1 MKFLFYRYGSICEP
15 DMIDALQEL
24 GHTVLELTME
34 ISRKDIPPQEIVRT
48 VSETLLQDNFD
59 GVWSV
64 NYYPALSEI
73 CNIFHIRY
81 ICQTV
86 DSPVMEL
93 YSHTLANPWN
103 RVFLFDRQ
111 QYDTFHSI
119 NPEHI
124 HHLPLAVNTSRLE
137 QFFGTISQ
145 TDRERFTS
153 DVSFVGSLYTEKC
166 PYDALS
172 QADSYLT
179 GYLEGLMEAQ
189 SKVYGYFFLPELL
202 TDDIIKRFIASMP
215 DYYLPPEHALRDDRM
230 IISLMYLGP
239 KVTSMERTRLLS
251 ALGKLSPVDLY
262 TRSDTSSLPVRNR
275 GGVKTLTE
283 MPLVFSGSRIN
294 LNMTAKSIRCG
305 IPLRVF
311 DILGC
316 GGFLLSNYQPELLD
330 YFVPGE
336 DLDIYTCEEELLDK
350 TAYYLQH
357 DRQRRE
363 IAQTALEKV
372 RREHSYCTR
381 MEQLLALAFS
391 N

>member
-15 DMIDALQEL
+15 DMIEALQEL
-24 GHTVLELTME
+24 GHTVLELTLE
-34 ISRKDIPPQEIVRT
+34 ISEKDIPPQIVVKT
-48 VSETLLQDNFD
+48 VSDTLLNDACDAVF
-59 GVWSV
+59 SV
-64 NYYPALSEI
+64 NYYPALSEV

-86 DSPVMEL
+86 DSPVIEL

-111 QYDTFHSI
+111 QYDTFRPI

-124 HHLPLAVNTSRLE
+124 HHLPLAVNTDRLE
-137 QFFGTISQ
+137 KLLDAAPSPE
-145 TDRERFTS
+145 RERFTS
-153 DVSFVGSLYTEKC
+153 EISFVGSLYTEKC

-172 QADSYLT
+172 QADDYLT
-179 GYLEGLMEAQ
+179 GYLEGLLEAQ

-202 TDDIIKRFIASMP
+202 TDDIVNRFIRSMP
-215 DYYLPPEHALRDDRM
+215 DYYTPPERALRDDRM

-239 KVTSMERTRLLS
+239 KVTCLERTRLLS
-251 ALGKLSPVDLY
+251 ALGGSFPVDLY
-262 TRSDTSSLPVRNR
+262 TRSNAASLPVRCR

-294 LNMTAKSIRCG
+294 LNMTARSIRSG

-316 GGFLLSNYQPELLD
+316 GGFLLSNYQTELLD

-336 DLDIYTCEEELLDK
+336 ELDIYTCKEELLDK

-357 DRQRRE
+357 EDQRRE
-363 IAQTALEKV
+363 IAHTALEKV
-372 RREHSYCTR
+372 QREHSYHVR

>member
-119 NPEHI
+119 NPDHI

-137 QFFGTISQ
+137 QLFDTVSPTQ
-145 TDRERFTS
+145 RERFTS
-153 DVSFVGSLYTEKC
+153 GVSFVGSLYTEKC

-202 TDDIIKRFIASMP
+202 TDDIIKRFMASMP
-215 DYYLPPEHALRDDRM
+215 DYYLPPERALRDDRM

-283 MPLVFSGSRIN
+283 MPLVFSGSGIN
-294 LNMTAKSIRCG
+294 LNMTAKSIRSG

-316 GGFLLSNYQPELLD
+316 GGFLLSNYQTELLD

-357 DRQRRE
+357 DGQRRE
-363 IAQTALEKV
+363 MAQTALEKV
-372 RREHSYCTR
+372 RREHSYHTR

>member
-48 VSETLLQDNFD
+48 VSETLLQSNFD

-137 QFFGTISQ
+137 QFFGTVSQ
-145 TDRERFTS
+145 TDRARFTS

-251 ALGKLSPVDLY
+251 ALGKLSPVDLF

-283 MPLVFSGSRIN
+283 MPLVFSGSGIN
-294 LNMTAKSIRCG
+294 LNMTAKSIRSG

-316 GGFLLSNYQPELLD
+316 GGFLLSNYQTELLD

-357 DRQRRE
+357 DGQRRE
-363 IAQTALEKV
+363 MAQTALEKI
-372 RREHSYCTR
+372 RREHSYHTR

>member
-1 MKFLFYRYGSICEP
+1 MNLLFYRYGSICEP
-15 DMIDALQEL
+15 DMIEALEEL
-24 GHTVLELTME
+24 GHTVAQITLEVT
-34 ISRKDIPPQEIVRT
+34 RKDVPPREVIRS
-48 VSETLLQDNFD
+48 VSDTLLSASYD
-59 GVWSV
+59 GVMSV
-64 NYYPALSEI
+64 NYYPVLSEI

-111 QYDTFHSI
+111 QYETFHPV

-124 HHLPLAVNTSRLE
+124 YHLPLAVNTRRLNE
-137 QFFGTISQ
+137 LLKNADQAQ
-145 TDRERFTS
+145 RKRFVS

-166 PYDALS
+166 PYDRLRRE
-172 QADSYLT
+172 DGWLT

-202 TDDIIKRFIASMP
+202 TEDVVKRFVSAMP
-215 DYYLPPEHALRDDRM
+215 DYYLPPERAVRDDRAA
-230 IISLMYLGP
+230 ISLMYLGP
-239 KVTSMERTRLLS
+239 KVTSMERLRLLA
-251 ALGKLSPVDLY
+251 ALGRRFPVDLY
-262 TRSDTSSLPVRNR
+262 TRSDASSLPVRMR
-275 GGVKTLTE
+275 GGVRTLTE

-294 LNMTAKSIRCG
+294 LNMTAKSIRSG

-316 GGFLLSNYQPELLD
+316 DGFLLSNYQPELTEH
-330 YFVPGE
+330 FIPGE
-336 DLDIYTCEEELLDK
+336 ELDIYTCEEELLEK
-350 TAYYLQH
+350 TAYYLEH
-357 DRQRRE
+357 D
-363 IAQTALEKV
+363 TV
-372 RREHSYCTR
+372 RREMAHAAWEKVQRSHSYALR
-381 MEQLLALAFS
+381 MEQLLRLAFS

>member
-24 GHTVLELTME
+24 GHTVRELTTE

-59 GVWSV
+59 GVLSV

-111 QYDTFHSI
+111 QYDTFHSR

-124 HHLPLAVNTSRLE
+124 HHLPLAVNTARLK
-137 QFFGTISQ
+137 QFLNTASPADQ
-145 TDRERFTS
+145 ERFTS

-166 PYDALS
+166 PYDTLS
-172 QADSYLT
+172 QEDNYLT

-202 TDDIIKRFIASMP
+202 TDDIITRFIASMP
-215 DYYLPPEHALRDDRM
+215 DYYLPPERAFRDDRM

-251 ALGKLSPVDLY
+251 ALGRSCSVDLY
-262 TRSDTSSLPVRNR
+262 TRSNTASLPVRNR

-294 LNMTAKSIRCG
+294 LNMTAKSIRSG

-311 DILGC
+311 DVLGG
-316 GGFLLSNYQPELLD
+316 GGFLLCNYQTELLD

-336 DLDIYTCEEELLDK
+336 DLDIYTCKEELLDK

-357 DRQRRE
+357 DGQRRE
-363 IAQTALEKV
+363 MAQTALDKV
-372 RREHSYCTR
+372 RREHSYHTR

>member
-1 MKFLFYRYGSICEP
+1 MNLLFYRYGSICEP
-15 DMIDALQEL
+15 DMIEALEEL
-24 GHTVLELTME
+24 GHTVAPITLEVT
-34 ISRKDIPPQEIVRT
+34 RKDVPPQEVIRS
-48 VSETLLQDNFD
+48 VSDTLLSGSFD
-59 GVWSV
+59 GVMSV
-64 NYYPALSEI
+64 NYYPVLSEI

-93 YSHTLANPWN
+93 CSHTLSNSWN

-111 QYDTFHSI
+111 QYETFHPM

-124 HHLPLAVNTSRLE
+124 HHLPLAVNTGRLNRLLQAVSRTE
-137 QFFGTISQ
+137 K
-145 TDRERFTS
+145 DRFVS

-166 PYDALS
+166 PYDRITS
-172 QADSYLT
+172 DDSYLT

-189 SKVYGYFFLPELL
+189 CKVYGYFFLPELL
-202 TDDIIKRFIASMP
+202 TEDVTARFISAMP
-215 DYYLPPEHALRDDRM
+215 DYYLPPERAIRDDRM

-239 KVTSMERTRLLS
+239 KVTSMERLRLLS
-251 ALGKLSPVDLY
+251 ALGQRFPVTLY
-262 TRSDTSSLPVRNR
+262 TRSSAEQLPVRCR

-294 LNMTAKSIRCG
+294 LNMTAKSIRSG

-316 GGFLLSNYQPELLD
+316 SGFLLSNYQPELLD

-336 DLDIYTCEEELLDK
+336 EIDVYTCEEELLSK
-350 TAYYLQH
+350 TAYYLDH
-357 DRQRRE
+357 DKERRE
-363 IAQTALEKV
+363 MAQAAWEKIQ
-372 RREHSYCTR
+372 RSHSYTIR
-381 MEQLLALAFS
+381 MEQMLNIAFS